1 MSEGPVPARRNPLDD
16 ARDTSNQTAL
26 PQTYRSCHQ
35 PFDTRTPVLLKLAQE
50 FYYLEAIAMTKNATL
65 ERRPFNDGVQLR
77 LQLFR
82 QPRCPDCGGPLV
94 HGEGCATCP
103 VCGYSV
109 CG

>member
-1 MSEGPVPARRNPLDD
+1 
-16 ARDTSNQTAL
+16 
-26 PQTYRSCHQ
+26 
-35 PFDTRTPVLLKLAQE
+35 
-50 FYYLEAIAMTKNATL
+50 MTKNATL
-65 ERRPFNDGVQLR
+65 DRRPLNDGAQLR

>member
-1 MSEGPVPARRNPLDD
+1 
-16 ARDTSNQTAL
+16 
-26 PQTYRSCHQ
+26 
-35 PFDTRTPVLLKLAQE
+35 
-50 FYYLEAIAMTKNATL
+50 MTKNATL
-65 ERRPFNDGVQLR
+65 ERRPLNDGAQLR

-94 HGEGCATCP
+94 NGEGCATCP